1 MEERMILIVTAILC
15 MAALSAAVYF
25 GVRFFLMKKSV
36 RSAARDL
43 TEITGQLEENR
54 VLKLEA
60 ADRDLEQ
67 LLCEMNRTL
76 AAVRKERTEFERRE
90 QELKRQI
97 ENISHDLRTPL
108 TSILGYLR
116 ITDMEELS
124 DETRGNLEIVERK
137 AEALS
142 RLVEQFYEYSR
153 ISAEEYAPEI
163 HQIDLGRILRE
174 TVLDSWKDIEQSGLE
189 LKFVDPERPVLI
201 MGNEN
206 AAERII
212 RNLIQNAC
220 RYADS
225 FLDIRLTSGD
235 NGAGADLIFENDAKG
250 LKEED
255 VEKIFRR
262 FYVGESSRNG
272 RGTGL
277 GLTVA
282 KTLAEKTGG
291 SMKAELVGKDRLQ
304 ITVQWKK

>member
-1 MEERMILIVTAILC
+1 MMDERIILGLETILC
-15 MAALSAAVYF
+15 IAVLFVAVYF
-25 GVRFFLMKKSV
+25 SIRFFLLKKSV
-36 RSAARDL
+36 RSAARVL
-43 TEITGQLEENR
+43 SEITGELEENR
-54 VLKLEA
+54 VLKLET
-60 ADRDLEQ
+60 ADRDLEH

-76 AAVRKERTEFERRE
+76 GAVRKEKTEFERRE

-116 ITDMEELS
+116 ITNMEELS
-124 DETRGNLEIVERK
+124 DETRENLEIVERK

-153 ISAEEYAPEI
+153 ISAEEYVPEI

-174 TVLDSWKDIEQSGLE
+174 TVLDSWKEIEQSGLE
-189 LKFVDPERPVLI
+189 LWFVDPERPVPI

-206 AAERII
+206 AAERIVQ
-212 RNLIQNAC
+212 NLIQNAC

-225 FLDIRLTSGD
+225 YLDIRLSSEEK
-235 NGAGADLIFENDAKG
+235 GAVLIFENDAEG

-255 VEKIFRR
+255 VEKIFGR

-282 KTLAEKTGG
+282 KTLTEKTGG
-291 SMKAELVGKDRLQ
+291 TMEAELVGEERLR
-304 ITVQWKK
+304 ITVRWEK

>member
-1 MEERMILIVTAILC
+1 MEERTILILAVILC
-15 MAALSAAVYF
+15 VTVSAGAVYF
-25 GVRFFLMKKSV
+25 GLRLFLLKKSV
-36 RSAARDL
+36 RSAALDL
-43 TEITGQLEENR
+43 AEITGQLEENR
-54 VLKLEA
+54 VLKLDA
-60 ADRDLEQ
+60 ADRDLER
-67 LLCEMNRTL
+67 LLWEMNKAL
-76 AAVRKERTEFERRE
+76 AEVRKEKMEFERRE

-97 ENISHDLRTPL
+97 GNISHDLRTPL
-108 TSILGYLR
+108 TSILGYLK
-116 ITDMEELS
+116 ITDREELS
-124 DETRGNLEIVERK
+124 DETRENLDIVERK

-153 ISAEEYAPEI
+153 ISAEEYVPEI
-163 HQIDLGRILRE
+163 RQIDLGRILRE
-174 TVLDSWKDIEQSGLE
+174 TVLDSWKEIEQRGLE
-189 LKFVDPERPVLI
+189 LRFSDPERPVLI

-225 FLDIRLTSGD
+225 FLDIRLSSEKR
-235 NGAGADLIFENDAKG
+235 GADLFFENDAEG

-255 VEKIFRR
+255 VEKIFGR

-291 SMKAELVGKDRLQ
+291 SMEAELAGEEHLR
-304 ITVQWKK
+304 ITVRWKK

>member
-1 MEERMILIVTAILC
+1 MEERMILILAVILC
-15 MAALSAAVYF
+15 VVASTGAVYF
-25 GVRFFLMKKSV
+25 GVRFCLMKKSV
-36 RSAARDL
+36 RSAASDL

-60 ADRDLEQ
+60 ADRDLEY

-76 AAVRKERTEFERRE
+76 AAVRKEKTEFERRE

-116 ITDMEELS
+116 ITDMEELP
-124 DETRGNLEIVERK
+124 DETRENLEIVERK

-153 ISAEEYAPEI
+153 ISAEEYVPEI

-189 LKFVDPERPVLI
+189 LKFAAPESPVLI
-201 MGNEN
+201 IGNEN

-225 FLDIRLTSGD
+225 FLDIRLSSEEK
-235 NGAGADLIFENDAKG
+235 GADLIFENDAEG

-255 VEKIFRR
+255 VEKIFGR

-272 RGTGL
+272 HGTGL

-291 SMKAELVGKDRLQ
+291 SMKAEKIGDDRLQ

>member
-1 MEERMILIVTAILC
+1 MMEERMILGLEAILC
-15 MAALSAAVYF
+15 IAVLFVAVYF
-25 GVRFFLMKKSV
+25 SIRFFLLKKSV

-43 TEITGQLEENR
+43 SEITGELEENR
-54 VLKLEA
+54 VLKLET
-60 ADRDLEQ
+60 ADRDLEH

-76 AAVRKERTEFERRE
+76 ASVRKEKTEFDRRE

-124 DETRGNLEIVERK
+124 DETRENLEIVERK

-153 ISAEEYAPEI
+153 ISAEEYVPEI

-174 TVLDSWKDIEQSGLE
+174 TVLDSWKEIEQSGLE
-189 LKFVDPERPVLI
+189 LRFADPERPVPI

-225 FLDIRLTSGD
+225 YLDIRLSLEER
-235 NGAGADLIFENDAKG
+235 GAVLIFENDAEG

-255 VEKIFRR
+255 VEKIFGR

-282 KTLAEKTGG
+282 KTLTEKTGG
-291 SMKAELVGKDRLQ
+291 TIEAELAGEERLR
-304 ITVQWKK
+304 ITVRWEK